1 MLVVGVIFPK
11 IPTIFPND
19 GKNEFFFIRKRGM
32 IFSFSLLL
40 ALVSF
45 FFLLFPKKCPIFP
58 KYVGFSGELWE
69 RDCFALFS
77 AVLLQRRRN
86 KTTLKWFGAL
96 ENLFVQLYNMYTQI
110 MRVVQQGEAF
120 AVQSQKSEN
129 GQMMKCNIV
138 LQEMGGKYENQ
149 YAAAMLG
156 NMAQC
161 KYAPGELVAVTLR
174 FTTHEHNGQVYQD
187 ILVTDIEKVK
197 G

>member
-1 MLVVGVIFPK
+1 M
-11 IPTIFPND
+11 
-19 GKNEFFFIRKRGM
+19 
-32 IFSFSLLL
+32 
-40 ALVSF
+40 
-45 FFLLFPKKCPIFP
+45 
-58 KYVGFSGELWE
+58 GFSGKLWE
-69 RDCFALFS
+69 KHCFALFS

-187 ILVTDIEKVK
+187 ILVTDIEKIK

>member
-1 MLVVGVIFPK
+1 
-11 IPTIFPND
+11 
-19 GKNEFFFIRKRGM
+19 
-32 IFSFSLLL
+32 
-40 ALVSF
+40 
-45 FFLLFPKKCPIFP
+45 
-58 KYVGFSGELWE
+58 
-69 RDCFALFS
+69 
-77 AVLLQRRRN
+77 
-86 KTTLKWFGAL
+86 
-96 ENLFVQLYNMYTQI
+96 MYTQI

-149 YAAAMLG
+149 YAAAMLD

-187 ILVTDIEKVK
+187 ILVTDIEKAFK
-197 G
+197 R

>member
-1 MLVVGVIFPK
+1 M
-11 IPTIFPND
+11 N
-19 GKNEFFFIRKRGM
+19 GM
-32 IFSFSLLL
+32 F
-40 ALVSF
+40 
-45 FFLLFPKKCPIFP
+45 
-58 KYVGFSGELWE
+58 
-69 RDCFALFS
+69 
-77 AVLLQRRRN
+77 
-86 KTTLKWFGAL
+86 
-96 ENLFVQLYNMYTQI
+96 

-161 KYAPGELVAVTLR
+161 KYAQGELVAVTLR

-187 ILVTDIEKVK
+187 ILVTDIEKLGK
-197 G
+197 

>member
-1 MLVVGVIFPK
+1 MRGHSFTNCSNVSKDFLSLHQLSARSELELISLERK
-11 IPTIFPND
+11 ARSCSC
-19 GKNEFFFIRKRGM
+19 FIMNSK
-32 IFSFSLLL
+32 
-40 ALVSF
+40 
-45 FFLLFPKKCPIFP
+45 
-58 KYVGFSGELWE
+58 
-69 RDCFALFS
+69 
-77 AVLLQRRRN
+77 
-86 KTTLKWFGAL
+86 
-96 ENLFVQLYNMYTQI
+96 I
-110 MRVVQQGEAF
+110 MRVVQQGEPF

-187 ILVTDIEKVK
+187 ILVTDIEKIK

>member
-40 ALVSF
+40 SLVSF

-58 KYVGFSGELWE
+58 KIVGFSGKLWE
-69 RDCFALFS
+69 RDCFAFVF

-96 ENLFVQLYNMYTQI
+96 ENLFVHYI
-110 MRVVQQGEAF
+110 I
-120 AVQSQKSEN
+120 
-129 GQMMKCNIV
+129 CI
-138 LQEMGGKYENQ
+138 
-149 YAAAMLG
+149 
-156 NMAQC
+156 
-161 KYAPGELVAVTLR
+161 LR
-174 FTTHEHNGQVYQD
+174 
-187 ILVTDIEKVK
+187 L
-197 G
+197 